1 MSNSAQRTVGRVLVS
16 RVESR
21 DRKETAIYVFPS
33 SIPFNIKIILEIPQ
47 AVNVY
52 LGDHREEMRIVSS
65 NIRRHCEVRLTCILK
80 KEN

>member
-33 SIPFNIKIILEIPQ
+33 SIPFNIKRIFEIPQ

-52 LGDHREEMRIVSS
+52 LGVHREEMR
-65 NIRRHCEVRLTCILK
+65 N
-80 KEN
+80 ENSIIKH